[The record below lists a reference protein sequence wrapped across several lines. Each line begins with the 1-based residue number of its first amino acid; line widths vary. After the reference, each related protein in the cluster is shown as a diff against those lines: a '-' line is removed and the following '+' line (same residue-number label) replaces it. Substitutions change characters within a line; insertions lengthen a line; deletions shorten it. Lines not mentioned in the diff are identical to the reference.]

1 VWKDPRSGVSC
12 LRPLTGCHAGYFIG
26 NINILLVFC
35 RETAAGVDQERGH
48 GPLFLW
54 SLFEMA
60 SLFRA

>member
-1 VWKDPRSGVSC
+1 
-12 LRPLTGCHAGYFIG
+12 LRPLTGCHAGYFVG
-26 NINILLVFC
+26 NIKIYLMFC
-35 RETAAGVDQERGH
+35 REAAAGVDQERGH